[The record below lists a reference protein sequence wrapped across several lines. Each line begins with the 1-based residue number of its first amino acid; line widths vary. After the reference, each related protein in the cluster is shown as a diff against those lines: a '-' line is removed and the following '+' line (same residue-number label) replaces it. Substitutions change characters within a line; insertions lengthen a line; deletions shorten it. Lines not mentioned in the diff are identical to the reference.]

1 MRRIGI
7 IAVLSLMTLAI
18 AAVAAVGTGFAEA
31 ENAAAAAKCSKATLH
46 GTYLFAQD
54 GVVISGKDQGPFAI
68 AGKDMYNGN
77 GKVKAVV
84 SANFNGDVVR
94 QAVFAGT
101 YTLKAN
107 CTGTVTYGPKEA
119 LDVFV
124 APDGSMFTFVQIKPS
139 QQVTSG
145 IELRGTAK
153 RVGP

>member
-1 MRRIGI
+1 MRKIGI
-7 IAVLSLMTLAI
+7 IAVLSLMALAI

-31 ENAAAAAKCSKATLH
+31 ENAAGAKCSKATLH

-94 QAVFAGT
+94 QAVFTGT
-101 YTLKAN
+101 YTVKAN
-107 CTGTVTYGPKEA
+107 CTGTVTYGPTEV

-124 APDGSMFTFVQIKPS
+124 APDGSMFTFVQVKPS

>member
-1 MRRIGI
+1 MRKIGI
-7 IAVLSLMTLAI
+7 IAVLSLMALAI

-31 ENAAAAAKCSKATLH
+31 ENAAAGAKCSKATLH
-46 GTYLFAQD
+46 GTDLFAQD

-94 QAVFAGT
+94 QAVFTGT
-101 YTLKAN
+101 YTVKAD
-107 CTGTVTYGPKEA
+107 CTGTVTYGPTEV

-124 APDGSMFTFVQIKPS
+124 APDGSMFTFVQIKPH

-145 IELRGTAK
+145 FELQGTAK

>member
-1 MRRIGI
+1 MRKIGI
-7 IAVLSLMTLAI
+7 IAILSLMALAI

-31 ENAAAAAKCSKATLH
+31 ENAAGAKCSKATLH

-94 QAVFAGT
+94 QAVFTGT
-101 YTLKAN
+101 YTVKAN
-107 CTGTVTYGPKEA
+107 CTGTVTYGPTEV

-124 APDGSMFTFVQIKPS
+124 APDGSMFTFVQIKPR

-145 IELRGTAK
+145 FELQGTAK

>member
-1 MRRIGI
+1 MRKIGI

-18 AAVAAVGTGFAEA
+18 AAAAAVGTGFAEA
-31 ENAAAAAKCSKATLH
+31 ENAAGAKCSKATLH

-94 QAVFAGT
+94 QAVFTGT
-101 YTLKAN
+101 YTVKAN
-107 CTGTVTYGPKEA
+107 CTGTVTYGPTEV

-124 APDGSMFTFVQIKPS
+124 APDGSMFTFVQIKPR

>member
-1 MRRIGI
+1 MRKIGI

-31 ENAAAAAKCSKATLH
+31 ENAAGAKCSKATLH

-94 QAVFAGT
+94 QAVFTGT
-101 YTLKAN
+101 YTVKAN
-107 CTGTVTYGPKEA
+107 CTGTVTYGPTEV

-124 APDGSMFTFVQIKPS
+124 APDGSMFTFVQIKPH

-153 RVGP
+153 RVGD

>member
-1 MRRIGI
+1 MKRY
-7 IAVLSLMTLAI
+7 
-18 AAVAAVGTGFAEA
+18 VAALLVVLALVGLVGVLAVRTGFADE
-31 ENAAAAAKCSKATLH
+31 ENDAGAKCSKATLH

-54 GVVISGKDQGPFAI
+54 GVDVTGNDQAPFAI

-94 QAVFAGT
+94 QAVFTGT
-101 YTLKAN
+101 YTVKAN
-107 CTGTVTYGPKEA
+107 CTGTVTYGPTEV

-124 APDGSMFTFVQIKPS
+124 APDGSMFTFVQVKPS